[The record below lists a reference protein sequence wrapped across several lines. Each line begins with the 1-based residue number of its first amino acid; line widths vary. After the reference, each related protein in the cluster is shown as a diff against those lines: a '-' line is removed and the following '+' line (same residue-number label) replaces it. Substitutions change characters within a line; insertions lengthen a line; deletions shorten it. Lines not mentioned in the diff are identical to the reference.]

1 MPNDYFQ
8 FKQFLVKQGRSAFKV
23 GTDGVLLGAWASVEN
38 AGSILDVGT
47 GTGLIAL
54 MLAQRTAAGIQSTA
68 ADAVD
73 AGNQIVALE
82 IEKSSCEQA
91 MDNVRMSPW
100 NQRIRVI
107 NRSFQDYCETE
118 SAVFDLIV
126 SNPPFF
132 SDSLKPENPGKE
144 ISRHDTLLG
153 LGEMVSG
160 VGKLLKPDGKFCVI
174 LPVEE
179 SKKLQK
185 LGGENG
191 LHLCR
196 ICRVSPNTNL
206 PVKRNLLEFR
216 RNPLDTVEV
225 SEMAIEKDRRH
236 EYTDAYRELTR
247 DFYLAF

>member
-8 FKQFLVKQGRSAFKV
+8 FKQFLVKQDRSAFKV

-54 MLAQRTAAGIQSTA
+54 MLAQRTAAGI
-68 ADAVD
+68 VD
-73 AGNQIVALE
+73 AGIHIVALE
-82 IEKSSCEQA
+82 IEKASCEQA

-100 NQRIRVI
+100 DQRIKVI

-118 SAVFDLIV
+118 PAMFDLIV

-132 SDSLKPENPGKE
+132 SDSRKPDNPGKE

-153 LGEMVSG
+153 LGEMVMG
-160 VGKLLKPDGKFCVI
+160 VGKLLTPEGKFCVI

-179 SKKLQK
+179 SNKLQK
-185 LGGENG
+185 LAGENG
-191 LHLCR
+191 LHLYR
-196 ICRVSPNTNL
+196 ICRVSPNTKL
-206 PVKRNLLEFR
+206 PVKRHLLEFR
-216 RNPLDTVEV
+216 RKTVDTVEE
-225 SEMAIEKDRRH
+225 SEMAIERDRRH

>member
-8 FKQFLVKQGRSAFKV
+8 FKQFLVKQDRSAFKV

-54 MLAQRTAAGIQSTA
+54 MLAQRTAAGI
-68 ADAVD
+68 VD
-73 AGNQIVALE
+73 AGIHIVALE

-100 NQRIRVI
+100 DQRIKVI

-118 SAVFDLIV
+118 PAMFDLIV

-132 SDSLKPENPGKE
+132 SDSRKPDRQEKE

-160 VGKLLKPDGKFCVI
+160 VGKLLAPEGKFCAI

-179 SKKLQK
+179 SNKLQK
-185 LGGENG
+185 LAGENG
-191 LHLCR
+191 LHLYR
-196 ICRVSPNTNL
+196 ICRVSPNTKL
-206 PVKRNLLEFR
+206 PVKRHLLEFR
-216 RNPLDTVEV
+216 RKTVDTVEE
-225 SEMAIEKDRRH
+225 SEMAIERDRRH

>member
-54 MLAQRTAAGIQSTA
+54 MLAQRTAASIVDTGIH
-68 ADAVD
+68 
-73 AGNQIVALE
+73 IVALE
-82 IEKSSCEQA
+82 IDEESCEQA

-100 NQRIRVI
+100 NQKIKVI
-107 NRSFQDYCETE
+107 NRSFQDYSETE
-118 SAVFDLIV
+118 PAKFDLIV

-132 SDSLKPENPGKE
+132 SDSRKPDKPGKE

-160 VGKLLKPDGKFCVI
+160 VGKLLTPEGKFCVI

-179 SKKLQK
+179 SNKLQK
-185 LGGENG
+185 LAGENG
-191 LHLCR
+191 LHLYS

-216 RNPLDTVEV
+216 RKHVESIEE
-225 SEMAIEKDRRH
+225 SEMAIERDRRH

>member
-47 GTGLIAL
+47 GTGLIAM
-54 MLAQRTAAGIQSTA
+54 MLAQRTAASIVDTGIH
-68 ADAVD
+68 
-73 AGNQIVALE
+73 IVALE
-82 IEKSSCEQA
+82 IDKESCEQA

-100 NQRIRVI
+100 NQRIKVI
-107 NRSFQDYCETE
+107 NCSFQDYCETE
-118 SAVFDLIV
+118 HTMFDLIV

-132 SDSLKPENPGKE
+132 SDSRKPDKPGKE

-153 LGEMVSG
+153 LGDMVPG
-160 VGKLLKPDGKFCVI
+160 VGKLLTPEGKFCVI

-179 SKKLQK
+179 SNKMQK
-185 LGGENG
+185 LAGENG
-191 LHLCR
+191 LHPYR

-216 RNPLDTVEV
+216 RKPVETVEE
-225 SEMAIEKDRRH
+225 SEMAIERDRRH
-236 EYTDAYRELTR
+236 DYTDAYRELTR

>member
-54 MLAQRTAAGIQSTA
+54 MLAQRTAASIVDTGIH
-68 ADAVD
+68 
-73 AGNQIVALE
+73 IVALE
-82 IEKSSCEQA
+82 IDKESCEQA

-100 NQRIRVI
+100 NQRIKVI

-118 SAVFDLIV
+118 HTMFDLIV

-132 SDSLKPENPGKE
+132 SDSRKPDKPGKE

-160 VGKLLKPDGKFCVI
+160 VGKLLTPEGKFCVI

-179 SKKLQK
+179 SNKLQK
-185 LGGENG
+185 LAGENG
-191 LHLCR
+191 LHLYR

-216 RNPLDTVEV
+216 RKPVESIEE
-225 SEMAIEKDRRH
+225 SEMAIERDRRH
-236 EYTDAYRELTR
+236 DYTDAYRELTQ

>member
-54 MLAQRTAAGIQSTA
+54 MLAQRTAAGI
-68 ADAVD
+68 VD
-73 AGNQIVALE
+73 AGIHIVALE

-100 NQRIRVI
+100 NQKIKVI

-118 SAVFDLIV
+118 PAKFDLIV

-132 SDSLKPENPGKE
+132 SDSRKPDKPGKE

-160 VGKLLKPDGKFCVI
+160 VGKLLTPEGKFCVI

-179 SKKLQK
+179 SNKLQK
-185 LGGENG
+185 LAGENG
-191 LHLCR
+191 LHLYR
-196 ICRVSPNTNL
+196 ICRVSPSTNL

-216 RNPLDTVEV
+216 RKPVETVEE
-225 SEMAIEKDRRH
+225 SEMAIERDRRH
-236 EYTDAYRELTR
+236 DYTDAYRELTQ

>member
-54 MLAQRTAAGIQSTA
+54 MLAQRTAASIVDTGIH
-68 ADAVD
+68 
-73 AGNQIVALE
+73 IVALE
-82 IEKSSCEQA
+82 IDKESCEQA

-100 NQRIRVI
+100 NQRIKVI

-118 SAVFDLIV
+118 HTMFDLIV

-132 SDSLKPENPGKE
+132 SDSRKPDKPGKE

-160 VGKLLKPDGKFCVI
+160 VGKLLTPEGKFCVI

-179 SKKLQK
+179 SNKLQK
-185 LGGENG
+185 LAGEIG
-191 LHLCR
+191 LHLYK

-216 RNPLDTVEV
+216 RKPVESIEE
-225 SEMAIEKDRRH
+225 SEMAIERDRRH
-236 EYTDAYRELTR
+236 DYTDAYRELTQ